1 MRVAIL
7 KPVLLSLEFLDRSS
21 VSREGMP
28 HFIMTGAKKVCTSF
42 GDVLLRL
49 FTGFRN
55 TVTVPFLSSGGS
67 VWVTMT
73 AEAVV
78 WITDL
83 LMNGQQR
90 ILSEDL
96 FTGHRGLVWKR
107 P

>member
-1 MRVAIL
+1 
-7 KPVLLSLEFLDRSS
+7 
-21 VSREGMP
+21 MP
-28 HFIMTGAKKVCTSF
+28 HVIMTGAKKVCTSF

-49 FTGFRN
+49 FTGFRS
-55 TVTVPFLSSGGS
+55 TVTVPFLSSGSS

-73 AEAVV
+73 AEAVA

-90 ILSEDL
+90 ILSDYL

>member
-1 MRVAIL
+1 M
-7 KPVLLSLEFLDRSS
+7 
-21 VSREGMP
+21 
-28 HFIMTGAKKVCTSF
+28 CTSF
-42 GDVLLRL
+42 GDVLLRF
-49 FTGFRN
+49 FTGVRN

-90 ILSEDL
+90 ILLEDF
-96 FTGHRGLVWKR
+96 FTGQNLIQV
-107 P
+107 

>member
-1 MRVAIL
+1 MLV
-7 KPVLLSLEFLDRSS
+7 VLRIVDGRSESSDSETSSTEFR
-21 VSREGMP
+21 VSRSV
-28 HFIMTGAKKVCTSF
+28 FCVTG
-42 GDVLLRL
+42 GLRL

-90 ILSEDL
+90 ILSDYL